1 VRTASDLTSLRRSTA
16 IAGAAG
22 TDEQGMRWGSPGKSR
37 GRADEVGWG
46 DFRAISQGTRGTE
59 IGFQQMGRPSDFDD
73 K

>member
-1 VRTASDLTSLRRSTA
+1 VRGESEDGVGSHLTAA

-22 TDEQGMRWGSPGKSR
+22 TDGQGTRWGSPGKSR
-37 GRADEVGWG
+37 GRGGVG